1 MYKKLLSLEKDF
13 FKLSY
18 MSDKKWLSDIIHD
31 DFIECGKSGDLFDK
45 KDVIRS
51 LLDCKTDRNI
61 TIYNFKCQELSKNCW
76 IVNYITK
83 NDNILYYRTSIWIK
97 ENHIQLRFHQASKL
111 CIGIDLTEC

>member
-45 KDVIRS
+45 K
-51 LLDCKTDRNI
+51 
-61 TIYNFKCQELSKNCW
+61 ELR
-76 IVNYITK
+76 V
-83 NDNILYYRTSIWIK
+83 
-97 ENHIQLRFHQASKL
+97 
-111 CIGIDLTEC
+111 